1 MIENMTRN
9 KFTISSNLY
18 DYDVSFIDSFEEQL
32 SQYGSNTAFIIDKNV
47 YELYRMRLKS
57 INEARV
63 FFMDAVEEKKDMQT
77 VLDILEFFSSIHVKK
92 DWVVV
97 VIGGGITQDVAT
109 IACDLYL
116 RNVKWEFF
124 PTTLLSM
131 SDSCIGGKS
140 GINYKNM
147 KNQIGVFFPPRH
159 IYIDTHFIE
168 TLKDEDYV
176 NGWGELLKF
185 SLTKDEQFYLS
196 VKNEKEY
203 IPCKNIALYL
213 YNGLM
218 TKKSIIEEDEFD
230 IGVRRLLNYGHT
242 FGHALEAYTN
252 NTISHGRAV
261 LWGMDVA
268 NYIALRKGMISAEY
282 YHEVK
287 ELICRD
293 FLKNEIVVSEPK
305 TLFEILKTDKKAN
318 GSCINFALLSG
329 RSSLVI
335 VPVELNEELLHIF
348 EDYLKATHDLYL

>member
-1 MIENMTRN
+1 MIEEISQN
-9 KFTISSNLY
+9 KFTISSKLY
-18 DYDVSFIDSFEEQL
+18 DYDVSFIDSFEEQF
-32 SQYGSNTAFIIDKNV
+32 SHYDSKTAYIIDKTV
-47 YELYRMRLKS
+47 YDLYHARLKP
-57 INEARV
+57 IDENRV
-63 FFMDAVEEKKDMQT
+63 FLVEAVEEKKDMET
-77 VLDILEFFSSIHVKK
+77 VLEILEFFSSIHVKK
-92 DWVVV
+92 DWVVAV
-97 VIGGGITQDVAT
+97 MGGGITQDVAT

-159 IYIDTHFIE
+159 IFIDTHFIE
-168 TLKDEDYV
+168 TLKDEDYI

-185 SLTKDEQFYLS
+185 SLTKDEQFYLA

-203 IPCKNIALYL
+203 IPCKNIGLYL

-230 IGVRRLLNYGHT
+230 TGVRRLLNYGHT

-252 NTISHGRAV
+252 NAISHGRAV

-268 NYIALRKGMISAEY
+268 NYISFRKGMISDEY
-282 YHEVK
+282 YQEIK
-287 ELICRD
+287 RLISGA
-293 FLKNEIVVSEPK
+293 FLKNEIIVTEPRS
-305 TLFEILKTDKKAN
+305 LFEILKTDKKAN
-318 GSCINFALLSG
+318 GNCINFALLSG
-329 RSSLVI
+329 KSKLVI
-335 VPVELNEELLHIF
+335 APVELNEELFQVF
-348 EDYLKATHDLYL
+348 EEYLKTTHDWYL